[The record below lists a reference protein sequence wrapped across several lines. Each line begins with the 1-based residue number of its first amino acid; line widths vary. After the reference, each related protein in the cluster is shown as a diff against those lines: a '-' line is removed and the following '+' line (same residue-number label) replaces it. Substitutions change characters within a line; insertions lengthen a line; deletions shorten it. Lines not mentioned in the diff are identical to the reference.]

1 MISVPTAT
9 YSEDIYTFSW
19 SDEGIHAVVERFVEE
34 KTDIRA
40 ELTITSDHPANGG
53 QLYYG
58 RLLLM
63 GPQARAQVRN
73 ALLSRDPDMDWGA
86 MLEQLCTASVR
97 RYREGAPAVDLWT
110 AELGDAGK
118 YLVSPFLFD
127 NAVNIIYGP
136 GDSGKSLT
144 CLLLSAAVAT
154 GEEIAGLVAERSGP
168 VLYLDWEDSAETH
181 QERLKA
187 LCEGLGLSMT
197 EGMMIYRRMDASLVE
212 GAREARKDIA
222 KFGAVMVVVD
232 SLGMACGGDPS
243 DAGGII
249 RTMLAA
255 RSLGV
260 PVVCI
265 HHIAK
270 DAKDKST
277 PYGSVY
283 ASNEARMSWMAESER
298 EGSRLTQVLTNY
310 KANRGARHER
320 QSFRFDFLS
329 DERERLTRI
338 SVTPLTFTQ
347 SKAVG
352 GGGQKW
358 RIADVLKTP
367 KTIDQIAELVDI
379 TKSTTRMQLNRH
391 KDIFTKLE
399 DGRWALLDTRGGAES
414 TDTNQGESV
423 IQGESNHTRPFM
435 GPDTTPDT
443 EDGEAEEEGAP
454 W

>member
-1 MISVPTAT
+1 MTSLPTIT
-9 YSEDIYTFSW
+9 YAEDLYTFHW
-19 SDEGIHAVVERFVEE
+19 QEEGIQATVERFVEE

-40 ELTITSDHPANGG
+40 ELTVTSDHPTHGG

-73 ALLSRDPDMDWGA
+73 ALLQREPEMDWGGI
-86 MLEQLCTASVR
+86 LEQLCTASVR

-110 AELGDAGK
+110 DDLGDGGK
-118 YLVSPFLFD
+118 YLVSPFVFD
-127 NAVNIIYGP
+127 DAVNIVYGP
-136 GDSGKSLT
+136 GDSGKSLD
-144 CLLLSAAVAT
+144 CLLIAVAVAS
-154 GEEIAGLVAERSGP
+154 GEEVAGLVAERSGP
-168 VLYLDWEDSAETH
+168 VLYLDWEDSASTH

-187 LCEGLGLSMT
+187 LCRGLNIELAQGRV
-197 EGMMIYRRMDASLVE
+197 IYRRMDASLVE
-212 GAREARKDIA
+212 SAREARKDIA
-222 KFGAVMVVVD
+222 RFGVAMVIVD

-260 PVVCI
+260 PVICI

-283 ASNEARMSWMAESER
+283 ASNEARMSWLVESER
-298 EGSRLTQVLTNY
+298 EGSTLTQVLTNH

-320 QSFRFDFLS
+320 QSFRFDFQS
-329 DERERLTRI
+329 DERDRLIRI
-338 SVTPLTFTQ
+338 AVTPQTFSQ
-347 SKAVG
+347 SKSIG
-352 GGGQKW
+352 DGGQKW
-358 RIADVLKTP
+358 RIVSALNQP
-367 KTIDQIAELVDI
+367 KTIDSLAEELDIAKASV
-379 TKSTTRMQLNRH
+379 RMQLNRH
-391 KDIFTKLE
+391 KDLFVKLD
-399 DGRWALLDTRGGAES
+399 DGRWAMLETHREGVSG
-414 TDTNQGESV
+414 DTNQSISV
-423 IQGESNHTRPFM
+423 IRDESNQGGPFK
-435 GPDTTPDT
+435 GPSDTPDT
-443 EDGEAEEEGAP
+443 GVGGEEEGVP